1 MNPFEM
7 MKNLQS
13 LQSGM
18 QEMQAKMADISVTG
32 TAGGEMVR
40 VTMNGQMTVTGVKIE
55 PEAVDPDDIGMLEDL
70 VRAATSDA
78 IAKIKDAIQQEVS
91 SMTGGMPIPPGFMGM

>member
-7 MKNLQS
+7 LKNLQS

-18 QEMQAKMADISVTG
+18 QEMQGKLAEINVSG

-40 VTMNGQMTVTGVKIE
+40 VSMNGQMMVTGVHIE
-55 PEAVDPDDIGMLEDL
+55 PEAVDPEDVGMLEDL
-70 VRAATSDA
+70 VRAALSDA
-78 IAKIKDAIQQEVS
+78 MAKIKEAIQQEVS

>member
-7 MKNLQS
+7 LKNFQS

-18 QEMQAKMADISVTG
+18 QEMQGKLAEINVTG

-40 VTMNGQMTVTGVKIE
+40 VSMNGQMLVTGVKIE
-55 PEAVDPDDIGMLEDL
+55 PEAVDPEDIGMLEDL
-70 VRAATSDA
+70 VRAAMSDA
-78 IAKIKDAIQQEVS
+78 MAKIKEAIQRRS
-91 SMTGGMPIPPGFMGM
+91 PP

>member
-7 MKNLQS
+7 LKNLQS

-18 QEMQAKMADISVTG
+18 QEMQSKLADISVTG

-40 VTMNGQMTVTGVKIE
+40 VTMNGQMAVTGVKIE

-70 VRAATSDA
+70 VRAAISDA
-78 IAKIKDAIQQEVS
+78 TAKIKDAIQQEVS

>member
-7 MKNLQS
+7 LKNLQS

-18 QEMQAKMADISVTG
+18 QEMQGKLAEINVTG

-40 VTMNGQMTVTGVKIE
+40 VSMNGQMVVTGVTIE
-55 PEAVDPDDIGMLEDL
+55 PEAVDPEDIGMLEDL
-70 VRAATSDA
+70 VRAAVSDA
-78 IAKIKDAIQQEVS
+78 MAKVKEAIQQEVS

>member
-7 MKNLQS
+7 LKNLQS

-18 QEMQAKMADISVTG
+18 QEMQGKLAEINVTG

-40 VTMNGQMTVTGVKIE
+40 VSMNGQMMVTGVHIE
-55 PEAVDPDDIGMLEDL
+55 PEAVDPGDVGMLEDL
-70 VRAATSDA
+70 VRAALSDA
-78 IAKIKDAIQQEVS
+78 MAKIKEAIQQEVS